1 MKNLI
6 TAFFMAW
13 GNFLSLPCPYKHW
26 DSKLKNQ
33 MLAFLPG
40 VGAVAGA
47 LWVALGALLLW
58 LGIPGLLTTVAMTF
72 YIYIIC
78 GFLHLDGFMDVN
90 DAVMSRRPLEDR
102 QRILKDSTVGAFA
115 VISVVFLVLAAFSAM
130 YSFLSQVPEIPRLLP
145 LFVIPV
151 ASRAVSG
158 ACVLGFE
165 PMGTSQYKEDHREPR
180 GRFIAAL
187 AVCGAVLLGL
197 AVAVAAVWTAGD
209 PKDGVF
215 SVLATALVTMAGT
228 FLACLHGRRQLD
240 GMNGDIAGYSICVGE
255 LCGMIAL
262 ALMMFWS

>member
-102 QRILKDSTVGAFA
+102 QRILKDSHVGAFA
-115 VISVVFLVLAAFSAM
+115 VVTVVFLMLTWYACMSSIGGSAPLTAL
-130 YSFLSQVPEIPRLLP
+130 FL
-145 LFVIPV
+145 IPV
-151 ASRAVSG
+151 ASRSTAGFAVMQYRPIG
-158 ACVLGFE
+158 H
-165 PMGTSQYKEDHREPR
+165 SQYKEDYEKPKGKFR
-180 GRFIAAL
+180 GAAILQLVVYVIIACAIAGQDAITPL
-187 AVCGAVLLGL
+187 VETIVTVIIAGSVAGAYARKQLG
-197 AVAVAAVWTAGD
+197 
-209 PKDGVF
+209 
-215 SVLATALVTMAGT
+215 
-228 FLACLHGRRQLD
+228 
-240 GMNGDIAGYSICVGE
+240 GMSGDIAGYMICWGE
-255 LCGMIAL
+255 LAGIIAL
-262 ALMMFWS
+262 TLLI

>member
-13 GNFLSLPCPYKHW
+13 GNFLSLPCHYKHW
-26 DSKLKNQ
+26 DGKLKNA

-40 VGAVAGA
+40 VGAVAGI

-102 QRILKDSTVGAFA
+102 QRILKDSNVGAFA
-115 VISVVFLVLAAFSAM
+115 VICVVFLVLAAYSALF
-130 YSFLSQVPEIPRLLP
+130 SFLSQVPEIPRLLP

-165 PMGTSQYKEDHREPR
+165 PMGTSQYVEDHREPR
-180 GRFIAAL
+180 GKYIGAL
-187 AVCGAVLLGL
+187 AAGAAVLLAL
-197 AVAVAAVWTAGD
+197 AAVIAAVWTGGD
-209 PKDGVF
+209 QRGAVL
-215 SVLATALVTMAGT
+215 SVLAAAIATMAGT
-228 FLACLHGRRQLD
+228 FLACLHARRQLA

-255 LCGMIAL
+255 LGGMIAL
-262 ALMMFWS
+262 ALMMYWN